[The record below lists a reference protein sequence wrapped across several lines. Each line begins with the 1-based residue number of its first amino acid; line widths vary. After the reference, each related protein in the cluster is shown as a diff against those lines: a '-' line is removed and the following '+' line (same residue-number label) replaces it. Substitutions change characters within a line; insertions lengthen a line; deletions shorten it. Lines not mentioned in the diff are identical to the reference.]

1 MAMGVGLEPK
11 ELKAALEGVMPWLT
25 PTGLAVEALEKLDRP
40 LLAWMQDPKL
50 HMFDSAAHYAE
61 YADEPGGLSR
71 LERKIAKL
79 PPRPEW
85 EMERV
90 WSPDEE
96 TDEAYDAAYDKACIT
111 IGGRRLHP
119 RDLDAYTVIAYEL
132 ADLADQDEEFDPND
146 VESEDDLVRGDLEA
160 ALAWAAAGVCVLQQS
175 LPYPFRDVLP
185 YGPIDNRPAHRLV
198 YAYANLL
205 QLKHPRKA
213 AAWFTAMV
221 YFSPLDNMG
230 ARFLAPGGPS
240 SFLPF
245 GI

>member
-1 MAMGVGLEPK
+1 MAMSLGLEPK
-11 ELKAALEGVMPWLT
+11 VLKAALEGVMPWLT
-25 PTGLAVEALEKLDRP
+25 PTDLASEALEKLDRP
-40 LLAWMQDPKL
+40 LLAWMQDPKV

-71 LERKIAKL
+71 LEREIAKL
-79 PPRPEW
+79 SPRPEW

-96 TDEAYDAAYDKACIT
+96 TDEAYDAAYEEACVT
-111 IGGRRLHP
+111 IGGHRLHP
-119 RDLDAYTVIAYEL
+119 RDLDAYTSIAYEL

-146 VESEDDLVRGDLEA
+146 VESKDDLVRGDLDA
-160 ALAWAAAGVCVLQQS
+160 GLGWAAAGVCVLQQS

-185 YGPIDNRPAHRLV
+185 YGCLDNRPAHRLV
-198 YAYANLL
+198 YAYASLL

-213 AAWFTAMV
+213 AVWFTAMV
-221 YFSPLDNMG
+221 YFSPMDNMG

-240 SFLPF
+240 S

>member
-1 MAMGVGLEPK
+1 MAMSVGLEPK

-25 PTGLAVEALEKLDRP
+25 PTGLASEALEKLDRP
-40 LLAWMQDPKL
+40 LLAWMQDPEL

-71 LERKIAKL
+71 LERQIAKL

-96 TDEAYDAAYDKACIT
+96 TDEAYDAAYEKACVT

-119 RDLDAYTVIAYEL
+119 RDLDAYTAIAYEL

-146 VESEDDLVRGDLEA
+146 VESEDELVRGDLDA

-185 YGPIDNRPAHRLV
+185 YGPIDNRPAHCLV

-213 AAWFTAMV
+213 GAWFTAMV
-221 YFSPLDNMG
+221 YFSPMDNMG
-230 ARFLAPGGPS
+230 ARFLAPGGRS
-240 SFLPF
+240 DSLPF
-245 GI
+245 GL